1 MDILSNI
8 TNIIFSKSVSTKIG
22 FKKVGPRGL
31 TGVYEAEICQ
41 ASI

>member
-8 TNIIFSKSVSTKIG
+8 TNIIFSRSVSEIRLEE
-22 FKKVGPRGL
+22 VGPCGL

-41 ASI
+41 AGI